1 MNSHYYY
8 YCCCFLLLILL
19 PIILSINEQVFQLQ
33 LMVVRSGNSYSYLFK
48 NKDRGMQLF
57 YERTFMISYCCR
69 YQECLFSARK
79 VGIIK
84 GLLTGC
90 GTGAMW
96 FGNFS
101 MFGLAIWYGTSLI
114 GSGASG
120 GNVVFVSIKLLL
132 WCPHYC
138 YRSSSGS

>member
-1 MNSHYYY
+1 
-8 YCCCFLLLILL
+8 
-19 PIILSINEQVFQLQ
+19 
-33 LMVVRSGNSYSYLFK
+33 
-48 NKDRGMQLF
+48 
-57 YERTFMISYCCR
+57 MISYCCR

-138 YRSSSGS
+138 IVPHMILAVVLVSIKWLLWCPQYCYRSSSGTCCPPIHNQLIEVSLEDSYLQRRTCNSLLQLVYQTY